1 MTHKSLFVRM
11 TFYVPLRE
19 RERERERERVLFI
32 FEGVSE
38 QNLTQENLSGWLVVT
53 NFNRK

>member
-11 TFYVPLRE
+11 TFYVPL
-19 RERERERERVLFI
+19 RERERVLFI

>member
-19 RERERERERVLFI
+19 RERERERESYLFLK
-32 FEGVSE
+32 GY
-38 QNLTQENLSGWLVVT
+38 QN
-53 NFNRK
+53 RI